1 VFLTWSV
8 WTGYAGPLDP
18 AWRAG
23 QLALGQ
29 QIVGRMRDLG
39 MTTVLPG
46 FAGHV
51 PPAMLQLY
59 PKANITQSPTWAGF
73 NSSYSACLR
82 DVKLIL
88 PFVERGTCPAHA

>member
-1 VFLTWSV
+1 MHTCFVFTFTRAFTPTFTILSLPCV
-8 WTGYAGPLDP
+8 VAAGYAGPLDP
-18 AWRAG
+18 AWRQG
-23 QLALGQ
+23 QLELGQ

-51 PPAMLQLY
+51 PPAMKQLY

-73 NSSYSACLR
+73 NSTYS
-82 DVKLIL
+82 
-88 PFVERGTCPAHA
+88 EW

>member
-1 VFLTWSV
+1 
-8 WTGYAGPLDP
+8 
-18 AWRAG
+18 
-23 QLALGQ
+23 LGQ

-51 PPAMLQLY
+51 PPAMKQLY

-73 NSSYSACLR
+73 NSTYS
-82 DVKLIL
+82 
-88 PFVERGTCPAHA
+88 EWGPAVSLSLSRLHASLTVLQRAPIARSSMGNAVVLKPLLFAGG